1 MTAFPAPDGT
11 LLAHHTAG
19 DGPPLVCLPGGPMHP
34 AAYLGDLG
42 GLTAHRRLT
51 ALDPR
56 GTGAS
61 EVPADPASYRCDRL
75 VADVEALRRH
85 LGVDR
90 VDVLGH
96 SAGANLAVRY
106 AERHP
111 DRVDRL
117 VLVTPSTFGVGVDV
131 PGPLRARTA
140 RLREGEPWFP
150 EAYAALEDVAAGRA
164 TAASWEAM
172 APFMYARWD
181 EAARA
186 HRALGTPWRGTEA
199 AAAYGADGAFD
210 PPATRAALAAFDRP
224 VLLVAGELD
233 LNSPP
238 EAVTSYA
245 ALFPDARLAVLP
257 GVSHFPWVDDPR
269 GFASAVAGFL
279 GRDPRDGRKQD
290 ATAA

>member
-1 MTAFPAPDGT
+1 MHRPDGT
-11 LLAHHTAG
+11 LLAYQAAG
-19 DGPPLVCLPGGPMHP
+19 DGPPLICLPGGPFHP

-42 GLTAHRRLT
+42 GLTAHRRLIG
-51 ALDPR
+51 LDLR

-61 EVPADPASYRCDRL
+61 GVPADLASYRCDRL

-117 VLVTPSTFGVGVDV
+117 ILATPSTFAVGVDV
-131 PGPLRARTA
+131 PGSVRAETA
-140 RLREGEPWFP
+140 RLREDEPWFP

-181 EAARA
+181 DEARV
-186 HRALGTPWRGTEA
+186 HRALGDPWRGTEA
-199 AAAYGADGAFD
+199 AATYGSEGAFD
-210 PPATRAALAAFDRP
+210 PTATRAALAAFDRP
-224 VLLVAGELD
+224 VLLIAGELD

-245 ALFPDARLAVLP
+245 ALFPDAQLTVLP
-257 GVSHFPWVDDPR
+257 SVSHFPWVDDPR
-269 GFASAVAGFL
+269 GFAAAVAGFL
-279 GRDPRDGRKQD
+279 GGESCEKK
-290 ATAA
+290 

>member
-1 MTAFPAPDGT
+1 MPTYTAPDGT
-11 LLAHHTAG
+11 LLAYQAAG
-19 DGPPLVCLPGGPMHP
+19 DGPPLLCLPGGPFHP

-42 GLTAHRRLT
+42 GLTAHRRLIG
-51 ALDPR
+51 LDLR

-75 VADVEALRRH
+75 VADVEALRLH

-111 DRVDRL
+111 DHVDRL
-117 VLVTPSTFGVGVDV
+117 ILATPSTFAVGVDV
-131 PGPLRARTA
+131 PGSVRAKTA

-181 EAARA
+181 AEARA
-186 HRALGTPWRGTEA
+186 HRALGDPWRGTEA
-199 AAAYGADGAFD
+199 AATYGSEGAFD
-210 PPATRAALAAFDRP
+210 PTATRAALAAFDRP
-224 VLLVAGELD
+224 VLLVAGEFD

-245 ALFPDARLAVLP
+245 ALFPDAQLTVLP

-269 GFASAVAGFL
+269 GFAAAVAGFL
-279 GRDPRDGRKQD
+279 GRESCEKK
-290 ATAA
+290 

>member
-1 MTAFPAPDGT
+1 MPTFTAPDGT
-11 LLAHHTAG
+11 QLAYHPAG
-19 DGPPLVCLPGGPMHP
+19 EGPPLVCLPGGPLHP

-42 GLTAHRRLT
+42 GLTAHRRLIG
-51 ALDPR
+51 LDLR
-56 GTGAS
+56 GSGAS
-61 EVPADPASYRCDRL
+61 QVPADPASYRCDRL

-90 VDVLGH
+90 VDLLGH
-96 SAGANLAVRY
+96 SAGANLAARY

-111 DRVDRL
+111 ERVDRL
-117 VLVTPSTFGVGVDV
+117 VLCTPSTFAVGMDV
-131 PGPLRARTA
+131 PGPVRAETA
-140 RLREGEPWFP
+140 RLRQDEPWFP

-172 APFMYARWD
+172 APFMYARWSD
-181 EAARA
+181 EARA
-186 HRALGTPWRGTEA
+186 HRALGDGLRGTEA
-199 AAAYGADGAFD
+199 AAAYGAEGAFD

-238 EAVTSYA
+238 AAVTEYT
-245 ALFPDARLAVLP
+245 ALFPDARLTVLP

-279 GRDPRDGRKQD
+279 
-290 ATAA
+290 A

>member
-1 MTAFPAPDGT
+1 MPTFTAPDGT
-11 LLAHHTAG
+11 PLTYHAAG
-19 DGPPLVCLPGGPMHP
+19 VGPPLLCLPGGPFHP

-42 GLTAHRRLT
+42 GLTAHRRLIG
-51 ALDPR
+51 LDLR

-61 EVPADPASYRCDRL
+61 GVPADPGSYRCDRL
-75 VADVEALRRH
+75 VGDVEALRRH

-90 VDVLGH
+90 VDLLGH

-111 DRVDRL
+111 DHVDRL
-117 VLVTPSTFGVGVDV
+117 VLATPSTFAVDV
-131 PGPLRARTA
+131 DVDGAVRAATA

-150 EAYAALEDVAAGRA
+150 EAYAALEEVAAGRA
-164 TAASWEAM
+164 TPACWEAM

-181 EAARA
+181 GEARA
-186 HRALGTPWRGTEA
+186 HRALGAPWRGTKA
-199 AAAYGADGAFD
+199 AAVYGSEGAFD
-210 PPATRAALAAFDRP
+210 PSATRAALAAFDRP
-224 VLLVAGELD
+224 ALLVGGEFD

-245 ALFPDARLAVLP
+245 TLFPDAQLTVLP

-269 GFASAVAGFL
+269 GFAAAVSQFL
-279 GRDPRDGRKQD
+279 ERR
-290 ATAA
+290 TS

>member
-1 MTAFPAPDGT
+1 MPTFTAPDGT
-11 LLAHHTAG
+11 PLACHAAG
-19 DGPPLVCLPGGPMHP
+19 DGPPLVCLPGGPFHP

-42 GLTAHRRLT
+42 GLTAHRRLLG
-51 ALDPR
+51 LDLR

-61 EVPADPASYRCDRL
+61 GVPADPASYRCDRL

-90 VDVLGH
+90 VDLLGH

-111 DRVDRL
+111 DHVDRL
-117 VLVTPSTFGVGVDV
+117 ILATPSTFAVGLDV
-131 PGPLRARTA
+131 PGPVRAATA

-150 EAYAALEDVAAGRA
+150 EAYTALEEVAAGRA
-164 TAASWEAM
+164 TPASWEAM
-172 APFMYARWD
+172 ASFMYARWD
-181 EAARA
+181 DEARA

-199 AAAYGADGAFD
+199 AATYGSEGAFD
-210 PPATRAALAAFDRP
+210 PPATRAALAAFTRP

-238 EAVTSYA
+238 EVVTSYA
-245 ALFPDARLAVLP
+245 ARFPDARLTVLP
-257 GVSHFPWVDDPR
+257 GVSHFPWVDNPPA
-269 GFASAVAGFL
+269 FAAAVSDFL
-279 GRDPRDGRKQD
+279 GRR
-290 ATAA
+290 TS

>member
-1 MTAFPAPDGT
+1 MPTFTAPDGT
-11 LLAHHTAG
+11 PLAYHAAG
-19 DGPPLVCLPGGPMHP
+19 EGPPLVCLPGGPFHP

-42 GLTAHRRLT
+42 GLTAGRRLT
-51 ALDPR
+51 GLDLR

-61 EVPADPASYRCDRL
+61 GVPADPGSYRCDRL

-85 LGVDR
+85 LGADR
-90 VDVLGH
+90 VDLLGH

-117 VLVTPSTFGVGVDV
+117 VLVTPSTFAVDVDV
-131 PGPLRARTA
+131 PGSVRAKTA

-150 EAYAALEDVAAGRA
+150 EAYAALQEAAAGRA
-164 TAASWEAM
+164 TSASWEAM

-181 EAARA
+181 DEARA

-199 AAAYGADGAFD
+199 AAAYGSEGAFD
-210 PPATRAALAAFDRP
+210 PPATRAALAAFARP
-224 VLLVAGELD
+224 ALLVAGELD

-245 ALFPDARLAVLP
+245 ALFPDARLTVLP
-257 GVSHFPWVDDPR
+257 GVSHFPWVDDPE
-269 GFASAVAGFL
+269 GFASAVGDFL
-279 GRDPRDGRKQD
+279 GRHVS
-290 ATAA
+290 